1 LDGKKNMTDKEIL
14 EQLEAMTYNGMVT
27 FYGTVRIE
35 LSDLKDAIENLIT
48 RASMPDIFGDLTP
61 SDKVLVSIIRQWV
74 RVNS

>member
-1 LDGKKNMTDKEIL
+1 MTDKEIL